1 MINQVN
7 LLWLVF
13 SNLKDFIKSKIL
25 VKIKKSI
32 RREDQIFIF
41 SMDISRRLL
50 KITLLCIFLLFNV
63 IIYNM

>member
-41 SMDISRRLL
+41 SMDTSRRLL

-63 IIYNM
+63 IIYM